1 MGDSLAPCSISAFSI
16 PLLDLFFRL
25 KLCICSRNIKLS
37 KNFIKMASEQN
48 LKSLLISKSNED
60 AIPGSSKEEP
70 IKILETK
77 GMTGSTM
84 KKTKITED
92 FTDKERIRMEEEG
105 LSEKDFQK
113 IPVSDDD
120 CADFES
126 ITPHNESCWADKDL
140 VKLEDLGNWTENL
153 SPRSDE
159 EPNVEPKPN
168 VEAKVKA
175 KRPMKRKRRKG
186 QETAKKIKTD

>member
-1 MGDSLAPCSISAFSI
+1 MGL
-16 PLLDLFFRL
+16 
-25 KLCICSRNIKLS
+25 N
-37 KNFIKMASEQN
+37 Q
-48 LKSLLISKSNED
+48 
-60 AIPGSSKEEP
+60 
-70 IKILETK
+70 K
-77 GMTGSTM
+77 GMSGNAA
-84 KKTKITED
+84 KKARISED
-92 FTDKERIRMEEEG
+92 FTDKERIRMEEDG

-126 ITPHNESCWADKDL
+126 INPHNESCWADKDL

-159 EPNVEPKPN
+159 EPNVETKPN

-186 QETAKKIKTD
+186 QETAKKIKID

>member
-1 MGDSLAPCSISAFSI
+1 MEPGKFLLLVSLAPCSILAFSS

-48 LKSLLISKSNED
+48 LKSLIISKSNED

-70 IKILETK
+70 IKILEAK

-92 FTDKERIRMEEEG
+92 FTDKECIGMEEEG
-105 LSEKDFQK
+105 LSEKDFQV
-113 IPVSDDD
+113 I
-120 CADFES
+120 
-126 ITPHNESCWADKDL
+126 
-140 VKLEDLGNWTENL
+140 
-153 SPRSDE
+153 
-159 EPNVEPKPN
+159 
-168 VEAKVKA
+168 
-175 KRPMKRKRRKG
+175 
-186 QETAKKIKTD
+186 

>member
-48 LKSLLISKSNED
+48 LKSLIISKSNED

-140 VKLEDLGNWTENL
+140 VKLEDLGNWTASL
-153 SPRSDE
+153 SPRSDDDGANLDPQ
-159 EPNVEPKPN
+159 PNVE
-168 VEAKVKA
+168 
-175 KRPMKRKRRKG
+175 
-186 QETAKKIKTD
+186 KKIN